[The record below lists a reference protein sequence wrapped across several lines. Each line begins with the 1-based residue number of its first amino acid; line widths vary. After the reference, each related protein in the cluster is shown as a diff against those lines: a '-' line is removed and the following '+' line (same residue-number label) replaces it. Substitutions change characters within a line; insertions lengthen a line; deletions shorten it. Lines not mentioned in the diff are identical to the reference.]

1 MEQNWGALTKAS
13 AVIVQE
19 AAIMNFAC
27 KLLVAL
33 ALLLGCRPATAQ
45 VMLVVVGL
53 GGCSAALVW
62 LAVAAAAARA
72 VRCW

>member
-1 MEQNWGALTKAS
+1 
-13 AVIVQE
+13 
-19 AAIMNFAC
+19 MNFAC